1 MSHKSRIKE
10 TAITIVITNN
20 RDYFQHTTKI
30 IEREKPSTRRNKN
43 PLHLDYKRLF
53 YSSATNATQED
64 VK

>member
-20 RDYFQHTTKI
+20 RDYFQHTNKMM
-30 IEREKPSTRRNKN
+30 EREKPSTRRNKTLN
-43 PLHLDYKRLF
+43 ILIIRGCSTAVP
-53 YSSATNATQED
+53 TTTTQED